1 MGHNYISRNKRANG
15 NGDDNMNLTLDIFVL
30 IFCSIGD
37 WRWYDQLPLYLNW
50 AVSNPTH
57 DEHYNCAF
65 VKSGGHGYW
74 ETTACGFKFLFICE
88 VQTELFMK

>member
-1 MGHNYISRNKRANG
+1 
-15 NGDDNMNLTLDIFVL
+15 MNLILDIFLL